1 MSGWIREKQKPAI
14 FPNRSGSA
22 VRKAARFARSYK
34 EKDID
39 WYRGKHL
46 SQKTRK
52 YRKSTISIPVD
63 SLREIPG
70 ESRLGLYNYETGEIE
85 EL

>member
-1 MSGWIREKQKPAI
+1 MG
-14 FPNRSGSA
+14 
-22 VRKAARFARSYK
+22 KAARFGRSYK

-52 YRKSTISIPVD
+52 YRKSTMSIPVD

-70 ESRLGLYNYETGEIE
+70 ESRLGLYDYETGEIE